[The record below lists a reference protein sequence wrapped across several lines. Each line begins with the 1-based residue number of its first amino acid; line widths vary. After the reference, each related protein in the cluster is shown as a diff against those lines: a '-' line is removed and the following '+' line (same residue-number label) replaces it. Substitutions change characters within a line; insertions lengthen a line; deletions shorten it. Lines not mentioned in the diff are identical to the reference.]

1 MLLSARDFHPKGVFP
16 LLQLPEIQALQTLTA
31 DGRLLF
37 GTRMVRLFAYGFLAV
52 VLGFYLAQVGLSDTQ
67 IGALLSL
74 TLVGDAAISLPI
86 TIIADRLGRRRMLL
100 VGAGLMILAGV
111 VFALTSDITLLTIAA
126 IIGTIS
132 PNGNEVG
139 PFLAIEQA
147 ALPQTTT
154 DKQRTQVF
162 AWYSLLG
169 SVMTGLGSFAGGTLA
184 QALQNAGQTPLNSY
198 RVVIVGYAL
207 LGLVLGVMFTRL
219 SPAVEIAMAQAPVT
233 LQNLFGLKRSR
244 DVIFRLSF
252 LFMIDAF
259 AGGLI
264 VQSLVALWF
273 NRRFGVDPALIGSIY
288 LGANLFAGLS
298 ALAAA
303 RVAAR
308 FGLINTMVFTHVP
321 SNALLILV
329 PLMPTLPLAI
339 LVLLARFSISQMD
352 VPTRQSYTVAVVDPE
367 ERSAAN
373 GITNIARTT
382 AAALSPGVTG
392 ALFNAGGYWLSVPF
406 LLAGSLKLIYDFL
419 LYRSFRAVRP
429 PEEQNRA

>member
-1 MLLSARDFHPKGVFP
+1 M
-16 LLQLPEIQALQTLTA
+16 LQLPEVQALTTLSP

-37 GTRMVRLFAYGFLAV
+37 ATRLVRLFAYGFLAII
-52 VLGFYLAQVGLSDTQ
+52 LGLYLATVGLNDTE
-67 IGALLSL
+67 IGLVLSL
-74 TLVGDAAISLPI
+74 TLLGDAVISLPI
-86 TIIADRLGRRRMLL
+86 TIVADRMGRRRMLFI
-100 VGAGLMILAGV
+100 GAGLMIFAGV
-111 VFALTSDITLLTIAA
+111 IFALTSDITLLIITA

-169 SVMTGLGSFAGGTLA
+169 SVATGLGSLAGGTLA
-184 QALQNAGQTPLNSY
+184 QSLQAAGYTPLDSY
-198 RVVIVGYAL
+198 RAVIIGYAL
-207 LGLVLGVMFTRL
+207 LGGVLALLFTRL
-219 SPAVEIAMAQAPVT
+219 TSAVEIEEAGPAPT
-233 LQNLFGLKRSR
+233 LQSLFGLQRSR
-244 DVIFRLSF
+244 SVVYRLSL

-259 AGGLI
+259 AGGLV

-273 NRRFGVDPALIGSIY
+273 NRRFGVDPAVIGSIY

-308 FGLINTMVFTHVP
+308 YGLVNTMVFTHVP
-321 SNALLILV
+321 SNILLILV

-352 VPTRQSYTVAVVDPE
+352 VPTRQSYTVSVVDPQ

-373 GITNIARTT
+373 GVTNLART
-382 AAALSPGVTG
+382 AASAVSPTVTG
-392 ALFNAGGYWLSVPF
+392 ALFSAGGIGLSLPF
-406 LLAGSLKLIYDFL
+406 LFAGGLKLVYDFL
-419 LYRSFRAVRP
+419 LYRSFRSVKP
-429 PEEQNRA
+429 PEEQ

>member
-1 MLLSARDFHPKGVFP
+1 M
-16 LLQLPEIQALQTLTA
+16 LQLPEFQALQTLSP

-37 GTRMVRLFAYGFLAV
+37 ATRMVRLFAYGFLAV
-52 VLGFYLAQVGLSDTQ
+52 VLGLYLSTVGLSDTQ
-67 IGALLSL
+67 VGIVLSL
-74 TLVGDAAISLPI
+74 TLLGDAAVSLPI
-86 TIIADRLGRRRMLL
+86 TIIADRMGRRRMLL
-100 VGAGLMILAGV
+100 VGSGLMIFAGV
-111 VFALTSDITLLTIAA
+111 VFALTNDITVLTITA

-132 PNGNEVG
+132 PSGNEVG

-162 AWYSLLG
+162 AWYSLFG
-169 SVMTGLGSFAGGTLA
+169 SVMTGLGSLVGGVLA
-184 QALQNAGQTPLNSY
+184 QVLQATGHTPLESY
-198 RVVIVGYAL
+198 RVVIIGYAL
-207 LGLVLGVMFTRL
+207 LGAVLAVLFTRL
-219 SPAVEIAMAQAPVT
+219 TPAVEIAQLGAAPT
-233 LQNLFGLKRSR
+233 LRSLFGLNRSR
-244 DVIFRLSF
+244 RIVYKLSV

-259 AGGLI
+259 AGGLV

-273 NRRFGVDPALIGSIY
+273 NRRYGVDPAIIGSIY

-308 FGLINTMVFTHVP
+308 YGLVNTMVFTHVP
-321 SNALLILV
+321 SNLLLIVV
-329 PLMPTLPLAI
+329 PLMPNLPLAV
-339 LVLLARFSISQMD
+339 LMLLARFSISQMD

-373 GITNIARTT
+373 GVTNIARTT

-392 ALFNAGGYWLSVPF
+392 ALFQAGGIGLSAPF
-406 LLAGSLKLIYDFL
+406 LIAGGLKLVYDFL
-419 LYRSFRAVRP
+419 LYRSFNAVKP
-429 PEEQNRA
+429 PEEQ

>member
-1 MLLSARDFHPKGVFP
+1 MR
-16 LLQLPEIQALQTLTA
+16 LLQLPEFQALRSLTP

-37 GTRMVRLFAYGFLAV
+37 ATRMVRLFAYGFLAI
-52 VLGFYLAQVGLSDTQ
+52 VLALYLAQVGLNDTQ
-67 IGALLSL
+67 IGLVLSL
-74 TLVGDAAISLPI
+74 TLLGDAAISLPI

-100 VGAGLMILAGV
+100 VGAGLMVFAGV
-111 VFALTSDITLLTIAA
+111 VFALTRDLTLLTVAA

-139 PFLAIEQA
+139 PFQAIEQA

-154 DKQRTQVF
+154 DRQRTHVF

-169 SVMTGLGSFAGGTLA
+169 SMTTGLGSFFGGSLA
-184 QALQNAGQTPLNSY
+184 QSLQTAGYTPLNSY
-198 RVVIVGYAL
+198 RAVIIGYAL
-207 LGLVLGVMFTRL
+207 LGAVLGVMFTRL
-219 SPAVEIAMAQAPVT
+219 SPAIEIEVAQGPVT
-233 LQNLFGLKRSR
+233 VQTLFGLKRSR
-244 DVIFRLSF
+244 GVVFKLSL

-273 NRRFGVDPALIGSIY
+273 NRRFGVEPGVIGAIY
-288 LGANLFAGLS
+288 LGANFFAGLS

-303 RVAAR
+303 RLAAR
-308 FGLINTMVFTHVP
+308 YGLVNTMVMTHVP
-321 SNALLILV
+321 SNILLILV
-329 PLMPTLPLAI
+329 PLMPTLPLAT

-373 GITNIARTT
+373 GVTTLARTT
-382 AAALSPGVTG
+382 ASALAPGVTG
-392 ALFNAGGYWLSVPF
+392 AMFSSGGAWLSVPF
-406 LLAGSLKLIYDFL
+406 FLAGGLKLVYDFL
-419 LYRSFRAVRP
+419 LYRSFVTVRP
-429 PEEQNRA
+429 PEEANR

>member
-1 MLLSARDFHPKGVFP
+1 M
-16 LLQLPEIQALQTLTA
+16 LQLPEIQALLTLSP

-37 GTRMVRLFAYGFLAV
+37 TTRIVRLFAYGFLAI
-52 VLGFYLAQVGLSDTQ
+52 VLGLYLAAVGLSDTQ
-67 IGALLSL
+67 IGLVLSL
-74 TLVGDAAISLPI
+74 TLLGDAIISLPI
-86 TIIADRLGRRRMLL
+86 TIIADRIGRRRMLM
-100 VGAGLMILAGV
+100 VGAALMIFAGV
-111 VFALTSDITLLTIAA
+111 VFALTNNITLLVVAA

-132 PNGNEVG
+132 PSGNEVG

-169 SVMTGLGSFAGGTLA
+169 SIATGLGSLLGGVLA
-184 QALQNAGQTPLNSY
+184 QVLQDVGRTPLESY
-198 RVVIVGYAL
+198 RAVIIGYAL
-207 LGLVLGVMFTRL
+207 LGGVLGLLFTRL
-219 SPAVEIAMAQAPVT
+219 TPAVEIPQRGPSPT
-233 LQNLFGLKRSR
+233 LKSLFGLNRSR
-244 DVIFRLSF
+244 NIVFKLSL

-259 AGGLI
+259 AGGLV

-273 NRRFGVDPALIGSIY
+273 NRRFGVDPAVIGSIY

-308 FGLINTMVFTHVP
+308 YGLVNTMVFTHVP
-321 SNALLILV
+321 SNILLILV
-329 PLMPTLPLAI
+329 PLMPTLPLAV
-339 LVLLARFSISQMD
+339 LMLLARFSISQMD

-373 GITNIARTT
+373 GVTNIARTT
-382 AAALSPGVTG
+382 ASALSPGVTG
-392 ALFNAGGYWLSVPF
+392 ALFSAGGMGLSAPF
-406 LLAGSLKLIYDFL
+406 LIAGGLKLLYDYL
-419 LYRSFRAVRP
+419 LYRSFKAVKP
-429 PEEQNRA
+429 PEEQ

>member
-1 MLLSARDFHPKGVFP
+1 M
-16 LLQLPEIQALQTLTA
+16 LQLPEVQALTTLSP

-37 GTRMVRLFAYGFLAV
+37 TTRMVRLFAYGFLAI
-52 VLGFYLAQVGLSDTQ
+52 VLGLYLATVGLSDTQ
-67 IGALLSL
+67 IGLVLSL
-74 TLVGDAAISLPI
+74 TLLGDALISLPI
-86 TIIADRLGRRRMLL
+86 TIIADRLGRRRMLMI
-100 VGAGLMILAGV
+100 GAGLMIFAGV
-111 VFALTSDITLLTIAA
+111 VFALTSNITLLIVTA

-132 PNGNEVG
+132 PSGNEVG

-169 SVMTGLGSFAGGTLA
+169 SVATGLGSLFGGLLS
-184 QALQNAGQTPLNSY
+184 QVLQNAGRTPLESY
-198 RVVIVGYAL
+198 RAVIIGYAL
-207 LGLVLGVMFTRL
+207 LGAVLAVLFTRM
-219 SPAVEIAMAQAPVT
+219 SPAVEIANPSPTPT
-233 LQNLFGLKRSR
+233 LKSLYGLNRSR
-244 DVIFRLSF
+244 KIVYKLSL

-259 AGGLI
+259 AGGLV

-273 NRRFGVDPALIGSIY
+273 NRRFGVDPAVIGSIY

-308 FGLINTMVFTHVP
+308 YGLVNTMVFTHVP
-321 SNALLILV
+321 SNILLILV
-329 PLMPTLPLAI
+329 PLMPTLPLAV
-339 LVLLARFSISQMD
+339 LMLLARFSISQMD

-373 GITNIARTT
+373 GVTNIARTT
-382 AAALSPGVTG
+382 ASALSPGVTG
-392 ALFNAGGYWLSVPF
+392 ALFSAGGIGLSIPF
-406 LLAGSLKLIYDFL
+406 LLAGGLKLVYDFL
-419 LYRSFRAVRP
+419 LYRSFKTVKP
-429 PEEQNRA
+429 PEEA

>member
-1 MLLSARDFHPKGVFP
+1 M
-16 LLQLPEIQALQTLTA
+16 LQLPEVQALTSLSR

-37 GTRMVRLFAYGFLAV
+37 VTRMTRLFAYGFIAV
-52 VLGFYLAQVGLSDTQ
+52 ILGLYLAAVGLSDTQ
-67 IGALLSL
+67 IGLVLSL
-74 TLVGDAAISLPI
+74 TLLGDALVSLPI
-86 TIIADRLGRRRMLL
+86 TIVADRLGRRRMLMI
-100 VGAGLMILAGV
+100 GAGLMIFAGV
-111 VFALTSDITLLTIAA
+111 VFAFTDNIAFLIVAA

-132 PNGNEVG
+132 PSGNEVG

-154 DKQRTQVF
+154 DKMRTPVF

-169 SVMTGLGSFAGGTLA
+169 SVATGLGSLAGGALA
-184 QALQNAGQTPLNSY
+184 QALQNSGQTPLNSY
-198 RVVIVGYAL
+198 RAVIIGYAL
-207 LGLVLGVMFTRL
+207 FGAALALLFTRL
-219 SPAVEIAMAQAPVT
+219 TPAVEIVLEKVPLT
-233 LQNLFGLKRSR
+233 LQSLFGLKRSR
-244 DVIFRLSF
+244 QVVFKLSL
-252 LFMIDAF
+252 LFMLDAF

-273 NRRFGVDPALIGSIY
+273 NRRFGVDPVVIGSIY

-321 SNALLILV
+321 SNMLLILV

-373 GITNIARTT
+373 GVTNLARTT
-382 AAALSPGVTG
+382 ASALSPGLTG
-392 ALFNAGGYWLSVPF
+392 AFFSAGGIWLSAPF
-406 LLAGSLKLIYDFL
+406 LVAGGLKLVYDFL
-419 LYRSFRAVRP
+419 LYRSFKTIKP
-429 PEEQNRA
+429 PEEQARS